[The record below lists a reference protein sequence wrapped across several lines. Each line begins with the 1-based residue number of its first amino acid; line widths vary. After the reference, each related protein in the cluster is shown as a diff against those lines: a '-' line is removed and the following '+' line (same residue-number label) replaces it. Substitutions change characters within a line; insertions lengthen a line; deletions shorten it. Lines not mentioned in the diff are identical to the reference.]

1 MPTIVIADEKQ
12 GRRNLLASTLTR
24 HGFTTSRAQTLGQA
38 EKSSLVA
45 KPDVLLIDEEWSNGE
60 VHETISNLRNSSEF
74 NGRVIM
80 LVSED
85 DPDTL
90 AAAAQCGVT
99 EVVVKPF
106 HIELLIQALHRQAR
120 KEYTPP
126 LAAGIKHAGDSPIEF
141 DPADLDIDESVWT
154 LPIIRRILQR
164 GQVDHDL
171 EYMLEQAKK
180 NGLLGEDEGGIE
192 KVSQWTDIVLDS
204 LTVGT
209 LYRAAQAKA
218 SVEKA
223 EKGEKDEE
231 GERRVV
237 RIITDD
243 DEKIEEEEEE
253 EEFIGA
259 MSRLDEELSL
269 ELKRL
274 DIEAVSILEILD
286 ESIPRVELTSERKF
300 IKLDAEALRAAH
312 SAMDLIAQ
320 ILLSAHDTATEIPVR
335 SFIAEA
341 GRVLDELND
350 LISIDSRSNQFFHG
364 EDE

>member
-1 MPTIVIADEKQ
+1 MPTVVIADEKQ

-60 VHETISNLRNSSEF
+60 VHESISNIRNSSEF

-126 LAAGIKHAGDSPIEF
+126 LAAGIRHAGDRPIEF

-180 NGLLGEDEGGIE
+180 NGLLEKDEGDIE

-209 LYRAAQAKA
+209 LYRATQAKA

-223 EKGEKDEE
+223 EKGEEE
-231 GERRVV
+231 AERRVV
-237 RIITDD
+237 RIIMD
-243 DEKIEEEEEE
+243 DEEKVEEEEEE
-253 EEFIGA
+253 EEFIEA

-286 ESIPRVELTSERKF
+286 ESIPRVELTAERKF

-320 ILLSAHDTATEIPVR
+320 ILLSAHDTTTEIPVR

-341 GRVLDELND
+341 GHVLDELNE
-350 LISIDSRSNQFFHG
+350 LISIDSRSSQFFHG

>member
-1 MPTIVIADEKQ
+1 MPTVVIADEKQ

-80 LVSED
+80 LVSKD

-90 AAAAQCGVT
+90 AAAAQAGVT

-126 LAAGIKHAGDSPIEF
+126 LAAGIRHAGDRPIEF

-180 NGLLGEDEGGIE
+180 NGLLEEDEGDVE

-209 LYRAAQAKA
+209 LYRATQAKA

-223 EKGEKDEE
+223 EE
-231 GERRVV
+231 GEEEDKRRVV
-237 RIITDD
+237 RIIMDD
-243 DEKIEEEEEE
+243 DEKVEEEEEE
-253 EEFIGA
+253 EEFVEA

-286 ESIPRVELTSERKF
+286 ESIPRVELTAERKF

-341 GRVLDELND
+341 GHVLDELNE
-350 LISIDSRSNQFFHG
+350 LISIDSRSGQFFHG

>member
-1 MPTIVIADEKQ
+1 MPTVVIADEKQ
-12 GRRNLLASTLTR
+12 GRRNLLASTLSR

-38 EKSSLVA
+38 EKSSFVA
-45 KPDVLLIDEEWSNGE
+45 KPDVLLVDEEWSKGV

-80 LVSED
+80 LVSKD

-106 HIELLIQALHRQAR
+106 HIDQLIQALHRQAR

-126 LAAGIKHAGDSPIEF
+126 LAAGIRHAGDRPIDF

-180 NGLLGEDEGGIE
+180 KGLLEGNDVDIE
-192 KVSQWTDIVLDS
+192 KVSHWTDIVLDS

-209 LYRAAQAKA
+209 LYRATQAKT
-218 SVEKA
+218 SVDKA
-223 EKGEKDEE
+223 ENNETGKEA
-231 GERRVV
+231 ERRVV
-237 RIITDD
+237 RILVDD
-243 DEKIEEEEEE
+243 DVMMEEEEEDGFSE
-253 EEFIGA
+253 A

-274 DIEAVSILEILD
+274 DIEAISILEILD
-286 ESIPRVELTSERKF
+286 ESIPRVELTAERKF
-300 IKLDAEALRAAH
+300 VKLDAEALQAAH

-320 ILLSAHDTATEIPVR
+320 ILLSAHDTATETPVR
-335 SFIAEA
+335 SFLVEA
-341 GRVLDELND
+341 GHVLDELND
-350 LISIDSRSNQFFHG
+350 LISIDSRSAQFFHG